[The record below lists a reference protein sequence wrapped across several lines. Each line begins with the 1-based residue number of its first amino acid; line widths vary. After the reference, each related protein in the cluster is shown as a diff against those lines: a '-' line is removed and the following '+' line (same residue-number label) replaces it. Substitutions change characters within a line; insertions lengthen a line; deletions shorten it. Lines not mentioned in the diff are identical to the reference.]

1 MVKTTNDPK
10 SQVVWILCIWC
21 SLRLLWQSRLLS
33 LSLSGSGSGG
43 CIVAVTSRQ
52 QPTAGPRFGARAE
65 QGEQTCSRFTDLAAP
80 GPLQIFYTTD
90 TKYFFIIDTKSDFS
104 YVYRNWLSR
113 RTTFSKLWWSGNK
126 TSVSEL
132 FRLMMNDQ
140 VEWNEMNTAISNHA
154 SKTEGVKWGGKDRDV
169 LPHAGG
175 LPAHQDRVQ
184 SVPLH
189 RAHAHRGRDSLQYQ
203 VNTRTPGL
211 NSLNIGVRLCLGS
224 GNIFIDH
231 WRAHYRG
238 LCHLHTHY
246 HSPDR
251 TWD

>member
-1 MVKTTNDPK
+1 MIQNHK
-10 SQVVWILCIWC
+10 LCEYYAFDVPC
-21 SLRLLWQSRLLS
+21 VCYDSHDCS

-80 GPLQIFYTTD
+80 GPQQIFSTTD
-90 TKYFFIIDTKSDFS
+90 TKYFLVIGTKSDFS

-154 SKTEGVKWGGKDRDV
+154 SKTEGVKW
-169 LPHAGG
+169 
-175 LPAHQDRVQ
+175 
-184 SVPLH
+184 
-189 RAHAHRGRDSLQYQ
+189 
-203 VNTRTPGL
+203 
-211 NSLNIGVRLCLGS
+211 S
-224 GNIFIDH
+224 G
-231 WRAHYRG
+231 
-238 LCHLHTHY
+238 
-246 HSPDR
+246 
-251 TWD
+251 